1 MSCLPLAES
10 QRRHRSKVSHP
21 VGGSTGGRK
30 AQRQLP
36 SRLAKFPVLPDAAV
50 PHDIL
55 PFPPK
60 LMVPGKEGGV
70 PLAPN
75 QPAHGAQ
82 ADQERLATYTLSD
95 GAHCA
100 ATPSSR

>member
-1 MSCLPLAES
+1 MLGRECPL
-10 QRRHRSKVSHP
+10 
-21 VGGSTGGRK
+21 
-30 AQRQLP
+30 
-36 SRLAKFPVLPDAAV
+36 LPDTATV
-50 PHDIL
+50 FFH
-55 PFPPK
+55 FSPK

-82 ADQERLATYTLSD
+82 ADQERLATYTPSD

>member
-1 MSCLPLAES
+1 MLG
-10 QRRHRSKVSHP
+10 HVVFHK
-21 VGGSTGGRK
+21 
-30 AQRQLP
+30 
-36 SRLAKFPVLPDAAV
+36 PDTAV
-50 PHDIL
+50 PHCAFL
-55 PFPPK
+55 LSLK

-70 PLAPN
+70 PLAPS

-82 ADQERLATYTLSD
+82 ADQERLPTHTTSD